1 MSKEIKDNLIN
12 WFAKNTSIEE
22 KAIKDN
28 LYLNYFNEAWID
40 SIQFISFISVIEE
53 TYNISFENDEFQDRK
68 FLTIEGLAEIIEK
81 KTNETRSL

>member
-28 LYLNYFNEAWID
+28 LYLNYL
-40 SIQFISFISVIEE
+40 
-53 TYNISFENDEFQDRK
+53 DRK
-68 FLTIEGLAEIIEK
+68 
-81 KTNETRSL
+81 SVV